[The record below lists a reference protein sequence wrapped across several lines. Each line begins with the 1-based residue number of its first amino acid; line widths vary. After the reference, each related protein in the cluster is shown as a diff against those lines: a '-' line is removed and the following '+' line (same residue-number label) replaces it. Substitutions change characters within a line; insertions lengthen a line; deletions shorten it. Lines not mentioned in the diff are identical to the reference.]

1 VQIEPRV
8 RRAIFLGF
16 GGGGR
21 LLHDARARRE
31 SRQSS
36 GLTRRLTREMAEPM
50 NKRLAMLEKLTSS
63 AQADSFAFYCLAME
77 YRKEGRVDDAV
88 GTFSTLRDRDAG
100 YLPMYLMAG
109 QVLREAARLADA
121 SQWLK
126 QGIELARQK
135 NDGKALG
142 ELESELATVE
152 S

>member
-1 VQIEPRV
+1 
-8 RRAIFLGF
+8 
-16 GGGGR
+16 
-21 LLHDARARRE
+21 
-31 SRQSS
+31 
-36 GLTRRLTREMAEPM
+36 M

-88 GTFSTLRDRDAG
+88 GAFTTLRDRDSG
-100 YLPMYLMAG
+100 YVAMYLMAG
-109 QVLREAARLADA
+109 QMLRESARLTDA
-121 SQWLK
+121 AVWLK
-126 QGIELARQK
+126 QGIEVATQK